1 MENDMKLKIGTRNS
15 KLAMIQ
21 TELAIKII
29 KENIPNLEFEI
40 IPISTR
46 GDQDKTTPLYAMPST
61 GVFIKEIEKALLD
74 KEIDIAVHSLKD
86 VNSILDPRFVL
97 LPILFEDKRDA
108 LITKNHKTLHTLQKN
123 AIIATSSLRRMACI
137 HHIRPDIQFVN
148 IRGNIE
154 TRIKKFK
161 EMDIDGIVLAAAG
174 LKRLHLDSLI
184 DEYLDPSMII
194 PACGQGTIALEIR
207 KEDKDLFSKLFQ
219 SSNQTLET
227 KIEREFLSL
236 SKAGCHY
243 PIGCYAKF
251 VDDQLQ
257 VHACL
262 GETIEDC
269 KFVSMTFD
277 KIEYNKAASS
287 IYKKIKEE
295 NI

>member
-1 MENDMKLKIGTRNS
+1 MKLKIGTRKS
-15 KLAMIQ
+15 KLARIQ
-21 TELAIKII
+21 TELAIHKIQGCMPKI
-29 KENIPNLEFEI
+29 ETEI
-40 IPISTR
+40 IPISTQ
-46 GDQDKTTPLYAMPST
+46 GDKDKTTPLYAMPQT

-108 LITKNHKTLHTLQKN
+108 LITKNHKTLHTLRKN

-161 EMDIDGIVLAAAG
+161 EMDIDGIILAVAG
-174 LKRLHLDSLI
+174 LKRLNLDHQI
-184 DEYLDPSMII
+184 DEYLDPSIII
-194 PACGQGTIALEIR
+194 PACGQGSIAIELR
-207 KEDKDLFSKLFQ
+207 KEDQDLLSNLSIDSKKLFEV
-219 SSNQTLET
+219 N
-227 KIEREFLSL
+227 IEREFLKL
-236 SKAGCHY
+236 SQAGCHY
-243 PIGCYAKF
+243 PIGCYAKKEN
-251 VDDQLQ
+251 DQIKIN
-257 VHACL
+257 ACL

>member
-74 KEIDIAVHSLKD
+74 KEIDVAVHSLKD

-161 EMDIDGIVLAAAG
+161 EMDIDGIILAVAG
-174 LKRLHLDSLI
+174 LKRLNLDHQI

-207 KEDKDLFSKLFQ
+207 KEDKDLFSKLSQ
-219 SSNQTLET
+219 SSNQALET

-295 NI
+295 KI

>member
-1 MENDMKLKIGTRNS
+1 MKLKIGTRNS

-207 KEDKDLFSKLFQ
+207 KEDKDLFSKLSQ
-219 SSNQTLET
+219 SSNQALET

>member
-1 MENDMKLKIGTRNS
+1 MKLKIGTRKS
-15 KLAMIQ
+15 KLARIQ
-21 TELAIKII
+21 TELAIHKIQECMPEI
-29 KENIPNLEFEI
+29 ETEI
-40 IPISTR
+40 IPISTQ
-46 GDQDKTTPLYAMPST
+46 GDKDKTTPLYAMPST

-74 KEIDIAVHSLKD
+74 KEIDVAVHSLKD

-154 TRIKKFK
+154 TRIQKFK

-207 KEDKDLFSKLFQ
+207 KEDKDLFSKLSQ

>member
-1 MENDMKLKIGTRNS
+1 MKLKIGTRKS
-15 KLAMIQ
+15 KLARIQ
-21 TELAIKII
+21 TELAIHKIQECMPEI
-29 KENIPNLEFEI
+29 ETEI
-40 IPISTR
+40 IPISTQ
-46 GDQDKTTPLYAMPST
+46 GDKDKTTPLYAMPQT

-108 LITKNHKTLHTLQKN
+108 LITKDHSTLKNLRKN
-123 AIIATSSLRRMACI
+123 AVLATSSIRRIACI

-154 TRIKKFK
+154 TRIQKFK

-207 KEDKDLFSKLFQ
+207 KEDKDLFSKLSQ

-277 KIEYNKAASS
+277 KIEYNTAASS

>member
-184 DEYLDPSMII
+184 DECLDPSMII

-207 KEDKDLFSKLFQ
+207 KEDKDLFSKLSQ

>member
-161 EMDIDGIVLAAAG
+161 EMDIDGIILAVAG
-174 LKRLHLDSLI
+174 LKRLNLDHQI
-184 DEYLDPSMII
+184 DEYLDPSIII
-194 PACGQGTIALEIR
+194 PACGQGSIAIELR
-207 KEDKDLFSKLFQ
+207 KEDQDLLSNLSIDSKKLFEV
-219 SSNQTLET
+219 N
-227 KIEREFLSL
+227 IEREFLKL
-236 SKAGCHY
+236 SQAGCHY

-269 KFVSMTFD
+269 KFVSIAFD

>member
-1 MENDMKLKIGTRNS
+1 MKLKIGTRKS
-15 KLAMIQ
+15 KLARIQ
-21 TELAIKII
+21 TELAIHKIQECMPEI
-29 KENIPNLEFEI
+29 ETEI
-40 IPISTR
+40 IPISTQ
-46 GDQDKTTPLYAMPST
+46 GDKDKTTPLYAMPST

-74 KEIDIAVHSLKD
+74 KEIDVAVHSLKD

-154 TRIKKFK
+154 TRIQKFK

-207 KEDKDLFSKLFQ
+207 KEDKDLFSKLSQ

-269 KFVSMTFD
+269 KFVSMAFD
-277 KIEYNKAASS
+277 KIEYNKAANS

>member
-108 LITKNHKTLHTLQKN
+108 LITKDHSTLKDLRKN
-123 AIIATSSLRRMACI
+123 AVLATSSIRRIACI
-137 HHIRPDIQFVN
+137 HHVRPDIQFVN

-161 EMDIDGIVLAAAG
+161 EMDIDGIILAVAG
-174 LKRLHLDSLI
+174 LKRLNLDHQI

-194 PACGQGTIALEIR
+194 PACGQGSIAIELR
-207 KEDKDLFSKLFQ
+207 KEDQDLLSNLSIDSKKLFEV
-219 SSNQTLET
+219 N
-227 KIEREFLSL
+227 IEREFLKL
-236 SKAGCHY
+236 SQAGCHY
-243 PIGCYAKF
+243 PIGCYAKKEN
-251 VDDQLQ
+251 DQIKIN
-257 VHACL
+257 ACL

>member
-15 KLAMIQ
+15 RLAMIQ

-154 TRIKKFK
+154 TRIQKFK
-161 EMDIDGIVLAAAG
+161 EMDIDAIVLAAAG

-207 KEDKDLFSKLFQ
+207 KEDKDLFSKLSQ
-219 SSNQTLET
+219 SSNQALET

-269 KFVSMTFD
+269 KFVSMAFD

>member
-154 TRIKKFK
+154 TRIQKFK
-161 EMDIDGIVLAAAG
+161 EMDIDAIVLAAAG

-207 KEDKDLFSKLFQ
+207 KEDKDLFSKLSQ
-219 SSNQTLET
+219 SSNQALET

>member
-161 EMDIDGIVLAAAG
+161 EMDIDGIILAVAG
-174 LKRLHLDSLI
+174 LKRLNLDHQI
-184 DEYLDPSMII
+184 DEYLDPSIII
-194 PACGQGTIALEIR
+194 PACGQGSIAIELR
-207 KEDKDLFSKLFQ
+207 KEDQDLLSNLSIDSKKLFEV
-219 SSNQTLET
+219 N
-227 KIEREFLSL
+227 IEREFLSL

-251 VDDQLQ
+251 VDNQLQ

>member
-1 MENDMKLKIGTRNS
+1 MKLKIGTRNS
-15 KLAMIQ
+15 K
-21 TELAIKII
+21 LAIKII

-161 EMDIDGIVLAAAG
+161 EMDIDGIILAVAG
-174 LKRLHLDSLI
+174 LKRLNLDHQI
-184 DEYLDPSMII
+184 DEYLDPSIII
-194 PACGQGTIALEIR
+194 PACGQGSIAIELR
-207 KEDKDLFSKLFQ
+207 KEDQDLLSNLSIDSKKLFEV
-219 SSNQTLET
+219 N
-227 KIEREFLSL
+227 IEREFLKL
-236 SKAGCHY
+236 SQAGCHY
-243 PIGCYAKF
+243 PIGCYAKKEN
-251 VDDQLQ
+251 DQIKIN
-257 VHACL
+257 ACL

-295 NI
+295 NV

>member
-161 EMDIDGIVLAAAG
+161 EMDIDGIILAVAG
-174 LKRLHLDSLI
+174 LKRLNLDHQI
-184 DEYLDPSMII
+184 DEYLDPSIII
-194 PACGQGTIALEIR
+194 PACGQGSIAIELR
-207 KEDKDLFSKLFQ
+207 KEDQDLLSNLSIDSKKLFEV
-219 SSNQTLET
+219 N
-227 KIEREFLSL
+227 IEREFLKL
-236 SKAGCHY
+236 SQAGCHY

-277 KIEYNKAASS
+277 KIEYNTAASS

>member
-1 MENDMKLKIGTRNS
+1 MKLKIGTRKS
-15 KLAMIQ
+15 KLARIQ
-21 TELAIKII
+21 TELAIHKIQECMPEI
-29 KENIPNLEFEI
+29 ETEI
-40 IPISTR
+40 IPISTQ
-46 GDQDKTTPLYAMPST
+46 GDKDKTTPLYAMPQT
-61 GVFIKEIEKALLD
+61 GVFIKEIEKALINKD
-74 KEIDIAVHSLKD
+74 IDIAVHSLKD
-86 VNSILDPRFVL
+86 VSSTLDDCLMLIEPF
-97 LPILFEDKRDA
+97 LFEDKRDA
-108 LITKNHKTLHTLQKN
+108 LITKDHSTLKNLRKN
-123 AIIATSSLRRMACI
+123 AVLATSSIRRIACI
-137 HHIRPDIQFVN
+137 HHVRPDIQFVN

-154 TRIKKFK
+154 TRIQKFK

-184 DEYLDPSMII
+184 DEYLDPSIII
-194 PACGQGTIALEIR
+194 PACGQGSIAIELR
-207 KEDKDLFSKLFQ
+207 KEDQDLLSNLSIDSKKLFEV
-219 SSNQTLET
+219 N
-227 KIEREFLSL
+227 IEREFLKL
-236 SKAGCHY
+236 SQAGCHY

>member
-1 MENDMKLKIGTRNS
+1 MKLKIGTRNS

-161 EMDIDGIVLAAAG
+161 EMDIDGIILAVAG
-174 LKRLHLDSLI
+174 LKRLNLDHQI
-184 DEYLDPSMII
+184 DEYLDPSIII

-207 KEDKDLFSKLFQ
+207 KEDKDLFSKLSQ

-251 VDDQLQ
+251 VDNQLQ
-257 VHACL
+257 VYACL

>member
-1 MENDMKLKIGTRNS
+1 MKLKIGTRNS

-137 HHIRPDIQFVN
+137 HHVRPNIQFVN

-154 TRIKKFK
+154 TRIQKFK

-207 KEDKDLFSKLFQ
+207 KEDKDLFSKLSQ
-219 SSNQTLET
+219 SSNQALET

>member
-161 EMDIDGIVLAAAG
+161 EMDIDGIILAVAG
-174 LKRLHLDSLI
+174 LKRLNLDHQI
-184 DEYLDPSMII
+184 DEYLDPSIII
-194 PACGQGTIALEIR
+194 PACGQGSIAIELR
-207 KEDKDLFSKLFQ
+207 KEDQDLLSNLSIDSKKLFEV
-219 SSNQTLET
+219 N
-227 KIEREFLSL
+227 IEREFLKL
-236 SKAGCHY
+236 SQAGCHY
-243 PIGCYAKF
+243 PIGCYAKKEN
-251 VDDQLQ
+251 DQLQ

-269 KFVSMTFD
+269 KFVSMAFD
-277 KIEYNKAASS
+277 KIEYNTAASS

>member
-1 MENDMKLKIGTRNS
+1 MKLKIGTRKS
-15 KLAMIQ
+15 KLARIQ
-21 TELAIKII
+21 TELAIHKIQECMPEI
-29 KENIPNLEFEI
+29 ETEI
-40 IPISTR
+40 IPISTQ
-46 GDQDKTTPLYAMPST
+46 GDKDKTTPLYAMPST

-74 KEIDIAVHSLKD
+74 KETDVAVHSLKD

-154 TRIKKFK
+154 TRIQKFK

-207 KEDKDLFSKLFQ
+207 KEDKDLFSKLSQ

-269 KFVSMTFD
+269 KFVSMAFD

>member
-1 MENDMKLKIGTRNS
+1 MKLKIGTRNS

-154 TRIKKFK
+154 TRIQKFK
-161 EMDIDGIVLAAAG
+161 EMDIDAIVLAAAG

-207 KEDKDLFSKLFQ
+207 KEDKDLFSKLSQ
-219 SSNQTLET
+219 SSNQALET

-295 NI
+295 KI

>member
-108 LITKNHKTLHTLQKN
+108 LITKDHSTLKDLRKN
-123 AIIATSSLRRMACI
+123 AVLATSSIRRIACI
-137 HHIRPDIQFVN
+137 RHVRPDIQFVN

-154 TRIKKFK
+154 TRIQKFK

-207 KEDKDLFSKLFQ
+207 KEDKDLFSKLSQ
-219 SSNQTLET
+219 SSNQALET

>member
-154 TRIKKFK
+154 TRIQKFK

-207 KEDKDLFSKLFQ
+207 KEDKDLFSKLSQ
-219 SSNQTLET
+219 SSNQALET

>member
-161 EMDIDGIVLAAAG
+161 EMDIDGIILAVAG
-174 LKRLHLDSLI
+174 LKRLNLDHQI
-184 DEYLDPSMII
+184 DEYLDPSIII
-194 PACGQGTIALEIR
+194 PACGQGSIAIELR
-207 KEDKDLFSKLFQ
+207 KEDQDLLSNLSIDSKKLFEV
-219 SSNQTLET
+219 N
-227 KIEREFLSL
+227 IEREFLKL
-236 SKAGCHY
+236 SQAGCHY

>member
-1 MENDMKLKIGTRNS
+1 MKLKIGTRKS
-15 KLAMIQ
+15 KLARIQ
-21 TELAIKII
+21 TELAIHKIQECMPEI
-29 KENIPNLEFEI
+29 ETEI
-40 IPISTR
+40 IPISTQ
-46 GDQDKTTPLYAMPST
+46 GDKDKTTPLYAMPST

-74 KEIDIAVHSLKD
+74 KEIDVAVHSLKD

-154 TRIKKFK
+154 TRIQKFK

-207 KEDKDLFSKLFQ
+207 KEDKDLFSKLSQ

-269 KFVSMTFD
+269 KFVSMAFD

>member
-1 MENDMKLKIGTRNS
+1 MKLKIGTRKS
-15 KLAMIQ
+15 KLARIQ
-21 TELAIKII
+21 TELAIHKIQECMPEI
-29 KENIPNLEFEI
+29 ETEI
-40 IPISTR
+40 IPISTQ
-46 GDQDKTTPLYAMPST
+46 GDKDKTTPLYAIPQT
-61 GVFIKEIEKALLD
+61 GVFIKEIEKALINKD
-74 KEIDIAVHSLKD
+74 IDIAVHSLKD

-161 EMDIDGIVLAAAG
+161 EMDIDGIILAVAG
-174 LKRLHLDSLI
+174 LKRLNLDHQI
-184 DEYLDPSMII
+184 DEYLDPSIII
-194 PACGQGTIALEIR
+194 PACGQGSIAIELR
-207 KEDKDLFSKLFQ
+207 KEDQDLLSNLSIDSKKLFEV
-219 SSNQTLET
+219 N
-227 KIEREFLSL
+227 IEREFLKL
-236 SKAGCHY
+236 SQAGCHY
-243 PIGCYAKF
+243 PIGCYAKKEN
-251 VDDQLQ
+251 DQIKIN
-257 VHACL
+257 ACL

>member
-1 MENDMKLKIGTRNS
+1 MKLKIGTRKS
-15 KLAMIQ
+15 KLARIQ
-21 TELAIKII
+21 TELAIHKIQECMPEI
-29 KENIPNLEFEI
+29 ETEI
-40 IPISTR
+40 IPISTQ
-46 GDQDKTTPLYAMPST
+46 GDKDKTTPLYAMPQT
-61 GVFIKEIEKALLD
+61 GVFIKEIEKALINKD
-74 KEIDIAVHSLKD
+74 IDIAVHSLKD
-86 VNSILDPRFVL
+86 VSSTLDDRLMLIEPF
-97 LPILFEDKRDA
+97 LFEDKRDA
-108 LITKNHKTLHTLQKN
+108 LITKDHSTLKDLRKN
-123 AIIATSSLRRMACI
+123 AVLATSSIRRIACI
-137 HHIRPDIQFVN
+137 HHVRPDIQFVN

-154 TRIKKFK
+154 TRIQKFK

-184 DEYLDPSMII
+184 DDPSMII

-207 KEDKDLFSKLFQ
+207 KEDKALFSKLSQ

-277 KIEYNKAASS
+277 KIEYNTAASS

>member
-1 MENDMKLKIGTRNS
+1 MENDMKLKIGTRKS
-15 KLAMIQ
+15 KLARIQ
-21 TELAIKII
+21 TELAIHKIQECMPEI
-29 KENIPNLEFEI
+29 ETEI
-40 IPISTR
+40 IPISTQ
-46 GDQDKTTPLYAMPST
+46 GDKDKTTPLYAMPQT
-61 GVFIKEIEKALLD
+61 GVFIKEIEKALINKD
-74 KEIDIAVHSLKD
+74 IDIAVHSLKD

-161 EMDIDGIVLAAAG
+161 EMDIDGIILAVAG
-174 LKRLHLDSLI
+174 LKRLNLDHQI
-184 DEYLDPSMII
+184 DEYLDPSIII
-194 PACGQGTIALEIR
+194 PACGQGSIAIELR
-207 KEDKDLFSKLFQ
+207 KEDQDLLSNLSIDSKKLFEI
-219 SSNQTLET
+219 N
-227 KIEREFLSL
+227 IEREFLKL
-236 SKAGCHY
+236 SQAGCHY
-243 PIGCYAKF
+243 PIGCYAKKEN
-251 VDDQLQ
+251 DQIKIN
-257 VHACL
+257 ACL

>member
-161 EMDIDGIVLAAAG
+161 EMDIDGIILAVAG
-174 LKRLHLDSLI
+174 LKRLNLDHQI
-184 DEYLDPSMII
+184 DEYLDPSIII
-194 PACGQGTIALEIR
+194 PACGQGSIAIELR
-207 KEDKDLFSKLFQ
+207 KEDQDLLSNLSIDSKKLFEV
-219 SSNQTLET
+219 N
-227 KIEREFLSL
+227 IERGFLKL
-236 SKAGCHY
+236 SQAGCHY
-243 PIGCYAKF
+243 PIGCYAKKEN
-251 VDDQLQ
+251 DQLQ

-269 KFVSMTFD
+269 KFVSMAFD
-277 KIEYNKAASS
+277 KIEYNTAASS

>member
-207 KEDKDLFSKLFQ
+207 KEDKDLFSKLSQ

-287 IYKKIKEE
+287 IYKKINEE

>member
-161 EMDIDGIVLAAAG
+161 EMDIDGIILAVAG
-174 LKRLHLDSLI
+174 LKRLNLDHQI

-207 KEDKDLFSKLFQ
+207 KEDKNLFSKLSQ
-219 SSNQTLET
+219 SSNQALET

-251 VDDQLQ
+251 VDNQLQ

>member
-1 MENDMKLKIGTRNS
+1 MKLKIGTRNS

-161 EMDIDGIVLAAAG
+161 EMDIDGIILAVAG
-174 LKRLHLDSLI
+174 LKRLNLDHQI
-184 DEYLDPSMII
+184 DEYLDPSIII
-194 PACGQGTIALEIR
+194 PACGQGSIAIELR
-207 KEDKDLFSKLFQ
+207 KEDQDLLSNLSIDSKKLFEV
-219 SSNQTLET
+219 N
-227 KIEREFLSL
+227 IEREFLSL

-277 KIEYNKAASS
+277 KIEYNKAANS

>member
-1 MENDMKLKIGTRNS
+1 MKLKIGTRKS
-15 KLAMIQ
+15 KLARIQ
-21 TELAIKII
+21 TELAIHKIQEYMPEI
-29 KENIPNLEFEI
+29 ETEI
-40 IPISTR
+40 IPISTQ
-46 GDQDKTTPLYAMPST
+46 GDKDKTTPLYAMPST

-207 KEDKDLFSKLFQ
+207 KEDKDLFSKLSQ
-219 SSNQTLET
+219 SSNQALET

-251 VDDQLQ
+251 VDDELQ

>member
-1 MENDMKLKIGTRNS
+1 MKLKIGTRNS

-161 EMDIDGIVLAAAG
+161 EMDIDGIILAVAG
-174 LKRLHLDSLI
+174 LKRLNLDHQI
-184 DEYLDPSMII
+184 DEYLDPSIII
-194 PACGQGTIALEIR
+194 PACGQGSIAIELR
-207 KEDKDLFSKLFQ
+207 KEDQDLLSNLSIDSKKLFEV
-219 SSNQTLET
+219 N
-227 KIEREFLSL
+227 IEREFLKL
-236 SKAGCHY
+236 SQAGCHY

-269 KFVSMTFD
+269 KFVSIAFD

>member
-1 MENDMKLKIGTRNS
+1 MKLKIGTRKS
-15 KLAMIQ
+15 KLARIQ
-21 TELAIKII
+21 TELAIHKIQECMPEI
-29 KENIPNLEFEI
+29 ETEI
-40 IPISTR
+40 IPISTQ
-46 GDQDKTTPLYAMPST
+46 GDKDKTTPLYAMPST

-74 KEIDIAVHSLKD
+74 KEIDVAVHSLKD

-154 TRIKKFK
+154 TRIQKFK

-207 KEDKDLFSKLFQ
+207 KEDKDLFSKLSQ

-277 KIEYNKAASS
+277 KIEYNTAASS